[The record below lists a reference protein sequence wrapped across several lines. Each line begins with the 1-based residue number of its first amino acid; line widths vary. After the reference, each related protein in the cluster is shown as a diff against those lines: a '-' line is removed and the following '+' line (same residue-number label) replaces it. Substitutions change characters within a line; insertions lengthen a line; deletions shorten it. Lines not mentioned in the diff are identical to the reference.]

1 LYQRKAKKPSS
12 NRRKKDGTT
21 GPIIVA
27 KFGAED
33 ESVGSE
39 VEVEMEVDV
48 DVGVGK
54 LKSGALISHASPY
67 RLTDKTYH

>member
-1 LYQRKAKKPSS
+1 M
-12 NRRKKDGTT
+12 
-21 GPIIVA
+21 VA